1 MPSLKSLLL
10 GEEAFGNCSHVVF
23 ESEYI
28 QPIAPRLITAETIL
42 RPNYVTISLNTY
54 LFKTLLTFHMR

>member
-28 QPIAPRLITAETIL
+28 PRKGIMTRHA
-42 RPNYVTISLNTY
+42 
-54 LFKTLLTFHMR
+54 